1 MYNNFHEYY
10 QAYVKKYNKEFS
22 KNIENKKFYN
32 VGINTFVLAIPF
44 AFVAILTLFINT
56 NTNYN
61 SQQINSMYSEKY
73 TNNDFAYGENL
84 ITTSVNYDKRSAIND
99 SLLSNYN
106 ILSDSRIKKI
116 NFNFTENSKT
126 TDQTWKKNFSK
137 KKIEFIETLLPLI
150 SFQNQQIIIERN
162 RLYRI
167 RDYLQNQ
174 KTLSE
179 YDMVYLKN
187 LADRYSINFNNI
199 HKIDL
204 VAHLLESINII
215 PSSIVLA
222 QAINE
227 SGWGTSR
234 FAKEYNA
241 LFGQY
246 TYDETKGIIP
256 YEREVGK
263 KHLIKNFSSIDK
275 SVESYFTNINTHYAY
290 KEFRKIRTNIKK
302 ENFDIKLLT
311 QALNV
316 YAADEYY
323 VQTLNS
329 IIDSNNLTQFDDYN
343 FSVVNS

>member
-1 MYNNFHEYY
+1 
-10 QAYVKKYNKEFS
+10 
-22 KNIENKKFYN
+22 
-32 VGINTFVLAIPF
+32 
-44 AFVAILTLFINT
+44 
-56 NTNYN
+56 
-61 SQQINSMYSEKY
+61 
-73 TNNDFAYGENL
+73 
-84 ITTSVNYDKRSAIND
+84 
-99 SLLSNYN
+99 
-106 ILSDSRIKKI
+106 
-116 NFNFTENSKT
+116 
-126 TDQTWKKNFSK
+126 
-137 KKIEFIETLLPLI
+137 
-150 SFQNQQIIIERN
+150 
-162 RLYRI
+162 
-167 RDYLQNQ
+167 
-174 KTLSE
+174 
-179 YDMVYLKN
+179 MVYLKN
-187 LADRYSINFNNI
+187 LSDRYFINFNNI

-256 YEREVGK
+256 YEREAGK

-290 KEFRKIRTNIKK
+290 KEFRKIRTNIKQ